1 MAKNKTTKKP
11 ATKKPVVKKSTKKT
25 TSKTSTA
32 KAAPTNKK
40 TSLTRAHVS
49 SPITPLL
56 AVFAVFMTYVAFSMA
71 IDSGSYWHYGAGFF
85 FVYQAVRLT
94 KVSISNRRNGRNAG

>member
-1 MAKNKTTKKP
+1 MATNKTTKKP
-11 ATKKPVVKKSTKKT
+11 ATKKPAVKKT
-25 TSKTSTA
+25 TKNTTSKAAAA
-32 KAAPTNKK
+32 KATPTNKK
-40 TSLTRAHVS
+40 TSVARAQVS

-85 FVYQAVRLT
+85 FIYQAVRLT
-94 KVSISNRRNGRNAG
+94 KFSIASRRNGRNAG